1 MQEKDSQRNRL
12 IYRANYRG
20 TKEMDM
26 LIGTFA
32 KQIVPTLNEA
42 QLQEF
47 EVFLNE
53 EDPDLFRWYSD
64 KTGVPEES
72 MTSVMKLFL
81 AFDYSV

>member
-1 MQEKDSQRNRL
+1 MQENDSKRNRL

-32 KQIVPTLNEA
+32 KKIVPTLDEA
-42 QLQEF
+42 QLSEF
-47 EVFLNE
+47 EAFLNE
-53 EDPDLFRWYSD
+53 EDPDLFKWYSD
-64 KTGVPEES
+64 KGGVPEGR

>member
-1 MQEKDSQRNRL
+1 MQENDSKRNRL

-32 KQIVPTLNEA
+32 KKIVPTLDET
-42 QLQEF
+42 QLPEF
-47 EVFLNE
+47 EAFLNE
-53 EDPDLFRWYSD
+53 EDPDLFKWYSD
-64 KTGVPEES
+64 KGGVPEGH
-72 MTSVMKLFL
+72 MRSVMKLFL